1 MHPIGKKTPAPST
14 IRLGWYN
21 AVPNV
26 FWSVLSLTPISV
38 FCYQHMEQPRL
49 YGLLIVSLLAFG
61 IPASGFRHL
70 QLSRTP
76 AAYRKLGVHVVNRFT
91 QHGDF
96 IHRLIRRQY
105 PQYQR
110 VRTHS
115 NRAALVRATSH
126 QERFHLVLFLFFLL
140 TSLYAAAQD
149 YGRWALLI
157 GLTNVVYNLYLTW
170 LQQYV
175 RLRLRPST
183 GYSEEDCQDIR

>member
-1 MHPIGKKTPAPST
+1 MLPIGKKLSAPST
-14 IRLGWYN
+14 VRLAWYN

-26 FWSVLSLTPISV
+26 FWSVLGLTPISV
-38 FCYQHMEQPRL
+38 FCYQHMERPWL
-49 YGLLIVSLLAFG
+49 YGLLIVSFLAFG

-76 AAYRKLGVHVVNRFT
+76 AAYRRLGVHVVNRFT

-115 NRAALVRATSH
+115 DRAALLRSTYH

-157 GLTNVVYNLYLTW
+157 GLTNVVYNLYPMW

-175 RLRLRPST
+175 RLRLRHSCS
-183 GYSEEDCQDIR
+183 Y